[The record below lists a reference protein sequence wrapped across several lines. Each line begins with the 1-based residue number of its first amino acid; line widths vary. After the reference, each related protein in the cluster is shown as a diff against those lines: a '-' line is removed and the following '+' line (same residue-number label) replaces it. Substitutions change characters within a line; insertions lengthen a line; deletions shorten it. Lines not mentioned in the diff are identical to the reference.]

1 MNILTP
7 NEHALVLL
15 LAWLDNEAY
24 HFITP
29 TPLTHQRIISRR
41 THQEAENLRDV
52 FGWSLP
58 FASALLPPDI
68 VDLLK
73 TAGVLLHTNNGK
85 YRSTIRVSTIEKRLF
100 IHSAFP
106 TEGEDAIFF
115 GPDTYRFV
123 NFLRQN
129 LLTDEAREG
138 FRLLDVGCG
147 SGAGA
152 LMAAQYCPKAQLTL
166 SDINPIAL
174 RYSAI
179 NAQYA
184 GLAVNVVLSDVLAET
199 PPYFDV
205 IISNPPF
212 LHDDYA
218 RLYRHGGEGLGRAL
232 SVRIVE
238 ESLDHLAA
246 DGRLFVYTG
255 VAIIDGCDYFLAEMT
270 NLLADSDFDW
280 QYQELDPDIFGE
292 ELDRPIYHQVERIAA
307 VGLSVRKRRSY
318 F

>member
-7 NEHALVLL
+7 NEHALVSL
-15 LAWLDNEAY
+15 LAWLDNEKY

-29 TPLTHQRIISRR
+29 TPLTHKRILSRNAN
-41 THQEAENLRDV
+41 QEADNLRDV

-58 FASALLPPDI
+58 FANALLPPDI
-68 VDLLK
+68 VSLLK
-73 TAGVLLHTNNGK
+73 TAGVLLHMNNGK
-85 YRSTIRVSTIEKRLF
+85 YRSAIRVSTIDNRLF

-106 TEGEDAIFF
+106 TDGEDAIFF

-123 NFLRQN
+123 NFLRHR
-129 LLTDEAREG
+129 LIADGTCEG
-138 FRLLDVGCG
+138 LRLLDIGCG

-152 LMAAQYCPKAQLTL
+152 LMAAQYCPQAQLTL

-205 IISNPPF
+205 IISNPPY

-218 RLYRHGGEGLGRAL
+218 RLYRHGGDGLGRAL

-280 QYQELDPDIFGE
+280 QYQELDPDVFGE
-292 ELDRPIYHQVERIAA
+292 ELDRPIYQQAERIAA